1 VIGWWLSSNF
11 PLRAGAVSDRTFLEE
26 ISIRSIGVIEH
37 STLEISPGLTVL
49 TGETGAGKTMILT
62 ALNLIL
68 GGKSDSSLV
77 RKGSERLV
85 ASGSFSVPKSLQ
97 DSFEEHGLQVEDG
110 QLILTRT
117 VNADGKSKATSNAI
131 SVPSSALAAASENLV
146 EVHAQAANLNMT
158 KAAKQRDLLDRFGG
172 KELHSALVKYQSEL
186 ANYHE
191 LKSRITAMKKSI
203 DSRDA
208 QLSELRE
215 FAAVMGKLKL
225 ERGELQEI
233 TTEIGRLSSVEDL
246 RMAAQNASSVIE
258 EEESGSL
265 TTLGITRKSL
275 DSVRAKD
282 PQIEELYQRVSE
294 AFFLVDDAKGVL
306 ASYLANLEADP
317 ARLDYLNARKAEINA
332 LIKKHGGSQSSDD
345 ELIALI
351 ERFESSKN
359 AIADLEGG
367 DERLKE
373 LESELI
379 GIKKKLVAAAKS
391 LTSIRSENA
400 GKLSKEVT
408 KEIQQLS
415 MPHTSFHCQ
424 VQSADYSALKESDF
438 TALGCDEITML
449 IQSHKDGPLVP
460 LAKGA
465 SGGEM
470 SRVMLA
476 LEVVLAATHPVG
488 TYVFDEVD
496 AGVGGKA
503 AIEVGRRL
511 HALSQHAQVIVVT
524 HLPQVAAWADSH
536 FVVTKN
542 SDGSVTE
549 SNVRKVVK
557 EDRVE
562 EIARMLAGMESS
574 TSAREHATELLE
586 LPLSKR

>member
-1 VIGWWLSSNF
+1 
-11 PLRAGAVSDRTFLEE
+11 LRAGAVSDRTFLEE

-68 GGKSDSSLV
+68 GGKSDSSLL

-85 ASGSFSVPKSLQ
+85 ASGCFSVPKSLQ

-172 KELHSALVKYQSEL
+172 KELHSALVNYQSEL

-191 LKSRITAMKKSI
+191 LKSRITTMKKSI

-215 FAAVMGKLKL
+215 FAAVMGKLKV

-246 RMAAQNASSVIE
+246 RMAAQHASSVIE

-282 PQIEELYQRVSE
+282 PQIEELYQKVSE

-306 ASYLANLEADP
+306 ASYIANLEADP

-332 LIKKHGGSQSSDD
+332 LIKKYGGSQSAND
-345 ELIALI
+345 EIIPLI
-351 ERFESSKN
+351 ERFECSKN

-367 DERLKE
+367 DERLNE
-373 LESELI
+373 LETELV
-379 GIKKKLVAAAKS
+379 GIKKKLVASAKS
-391 LTSIRSENA
+391 LTSIRSDSA
-400 GKLSKEVT
+400 TKLSKEVT
-408 KEIQQLS
+408 KEVQQLS

-424 VQSADYSALKESDF
+424 VQSADYNALKESDF
-438 TALGCDEITML
+438 TALGCDEIAML
-449 IQSHKDGPLVP
+449 IQGHKDGPLVP

-511 HALSQHAQVIVVT
+511 HALSKHAQVIVVT

-557 EDRVE
+557 DDRVE

-586 LPLSKR
+586 LPLLKR

>member
-1 VIGWWLSSNF
+1 M
-11 PLRAGAVSDRTFLEE
+11 SDRTFLEE

-97 DSFEEHGLQVEDG
+97 DSFEESGLQIEDG

-131 SVPSSALAAASENLV
+131 AVPSSVLAAASENLV

-158 KAAKQRDLLDRFGG
+158 KSAKQRDLLDRFGG
-172 KELHSALVKYQSEL
+172 KELNNALEHYQSEL
-186 ANYHE
+186 ANYHD
-191 LKSRITAMKKSI
+191 LKSRISAMKKSI

-208 QLSELRE
+208 QLVELRE
-215 FAAVMGKLKL
+215 FANVMGKLKL

-246 RMAAQNASSVIE
+246 RLAAQSASSVIE

-265 TTLGITRKSL
+265 TTLGIIRKSL

-282 PQIEELYQRVSE
+282 PQIEELYQKLSE
-294 AFFLVDDAKGVL
+294 AFFLVADAKAVL
-306 ASYLANLEADP
+306 ASYISNLEADP
-317 ARLDYLNARKAEINA
+317 LRLDYLNSRKAEINA
-332 LIKKHGGSQSSDD
+332 LIKKYGSSQSADD
-345 ELIALI
+345 ELVALI

-359 AIADLEGG
+359 SIADLEGG

-373 LESELI
+373 LESELV
-379 GIKKKLVAAAKS
+379 GIKKNLVLAAKS
-391 LTSIRSENA
+391 LTSIRSEKA
-400 GKLSKEVT
+400 TKLSKEVT
-408 KEIQQLS
+408 AEIEQLS

-424 VQSADYSALKESDF
+424 VNSADYNALKESDF
-438 TALGCDEITML
+438 TALGCDEIAML
-449 IQSHKDGPLVP
+449 IQGHKDGPLVP

-470 SRVMLA
+470 SRVMLG

-586 LPLSKR
+586 LPMSRR

>member
-1 VIGWWLSSNF
+1 
-11 PLRAGAVSDRTFLEE
+11 LRAGAVSDRTFLEE

-37 STLEISPGLTVL
+37 STLEISRGLTVL

-97 DSFEEHGLQVEDG
+97 DSFEEHGLQVEEG

-172 KELHSALVKYQSEL
+172 KELHSGLVNYQNEL

-191 LKSRITAMKKSI
+191 LKSRISAMKKSI

-208 QLSELRE
+208 QLGELRE

-233 TTEIGRLSSVEDL
+233 ITEIGRLSSVEDL
-246 RMAAQNASSVIE
+246 RLAAQSASSVIE

-332 LIKKHGGSQSSDD
+332 LIRKHGGSQSADD

-351 ERFESSKN
+351 DRFESSKN

-391 LTSIRSENA
+391 LTSIRIENA

-424 VQSADYSALKESDF
+424 VQSADYNALKESDF
-438 TALGCDEITML
+438 TALGCDEIAML
-449 IQSHKDGPLVP
+449 IQGHKDGPLVP

>member
-1 VIGWWLSSNF
+1 M
-11 PLRAGAVSDRTFLEE
+11 SDRTFLEE

-172 KELHSALVKYQSEL
+172 KELHSALVNYQSEL

-215 FAAVMGKLKL
+215 FTAVMGKLKL

-233 TTEIGRLSSVEDL
+233 TVEIGRLSSVEDL
-246 RMAAQNASSVIE
+246 RFAAQNASSVIE

-265 TTLGITRKSL
+265 TTLGIIRKSL

-306 ASYLANLEADP
+306 ASYIANLEADP
-317 ARLDYLNARKAEINA
+317 ARLDYLNARKAEINS
-332 LIKKHGGSQSSDD
+332 LIKKYGGSQSADD

-373 LESELI
+373 LETELV

-391 LTSIRSENA
+391 LTSIRSDSA
-400 GKLSKEVT
+400 TKLSKEVT
-408 KEIQQLS
+408 KEVQQLS

-424 VQSADYSALKESDF
+424 VQSADYNALKESDF
-438 TALGCDEITML
+438 TALGCDEIAML
-449 IQSHKDGPLVP
+449 IQGHKDGPLVP

>member
-1 VIGWWLSSNF
+1 M
-11 PLRAGAVSDRTFLEE
+11 SDRTFLEE

-131 SVPSSALAAASENLV
+131 SVPSSALASASENLV

-172 KELHSALVKYQSEL
+172 KELQSALVNYQSEL

-306 ASYLANLEADP
+306 ASYIANLEADP
-317 ARLDYLNARKAEINA
+317 ARLDYLNSRKAEINA
-332 LIKKHGGSQSSDD
+332 LINKYGGSQSADD

-373 LESELI
+373 LETELS
-379 GIKKKLVAAAKS
+379 GIKKKLVATAKL
-391 LTSIRSENA
+391 LTSIRTQSA
-400 GKLSKEVT
+400 GKLSEQVT

-424 VQSADYSALKESDF
+424 LESADYNALKESDF
-438 TALGCDEITML
+438 SALGCDEIAML
-449 IQSHKDGPLVP
+449 IRGHKDGPLVP

-511 HALSQHAQVIVVT
+511 HALSEHAQVIVVT

-542 SDGSVTE
+542 SAGSVTE

-557 EDRVE
+557 EDRIE

-586 LPLSKR
+586 LPLAKR

>member
-1 VIGWWLSSNF
+1 M
-11 PLRAGAVSDRTFLEE
+11 SDRTFLEE

-97 DSFEEHGLQVEDG
+97 DSFEAHGLQVEEG

-172 KELHSALVKYQSEL
+172 KELHSSLDNYQSDL

-191 LKSRITAMKKSI
+191 LKSRISAMKKSI

-233 TTEIGRLSSVEDL
+233 ITEIGRLSSVEDL
-246 RMAAQNASSVIE
+246 RLAAQSASSVIE

-332 LIKKHGGSQSSDD
+332 LIKKYGGSQSADD

-424 VQSADYSALKESDF
+424 VQSADYNALKESDF
-438 TALGCDEITML
+438 TALGCDEIAML
-449 IQSHKDGPLVP
+449 IQGHKDGPLVP

>member
-1 VIGWWLSSNF
+1 M
-11 PLRAGAVSDRTFLEE
+11 SDRTFLEE

-97 DSFEEHGLQVEDG
+97 DSFEAHGLQVEDG

-172 KELHSALVKYQSEL
+172 KELHGALVNYQNEL

-191 LKSRITAMKKSI
+191 LKSRISAMKKSI

-208 QLSELRE
+208 QLIELRE

-246 RMAAQNASSVIE
+246 RLAAQNASSVIE

-282 PQIEELYQRVSE
+282 PQIEDLYQKVSE
-294 AFFLVDDAKGVL
+294 AFFLVDDAKSVL
-306 ASYLANLEADP
+306 ASYIANLEADP

-332 LIKKHGGSQSSDD
+332 LIKRYGGSQSADD

-373 LESELI
+373 LETELI
-379 GIKKKLVAAAKS
+379 GIKKKLVAVAKS

-400 GKLSKEVT
+400 GKLSKEVS

-424 VQSADYSALKESDF
+424 VESADYNALKESDF
-438 TALGCDEITML
+438 TALGCDEIAML
-449 IQSHKDGPLVP
+449 IQGHKDGPLVP

>member
-1 VIGWWLSSNF
+1 M
-11 PLRAGAVSDRTFLEE
+11 SDRTFLEE

-85 ASGSFSVPKSLQ
+85 ASGCFSVPKSLQ

-172 KELHSALVKYQSEL
+172 KELHSALVNYQSEL

-233 TTEIGRLSSVEDL
+233 TTEIGRLSSVEDFRL
-246 RMAAQNASSVIE
+246 AAQNASSVIE

-306 ASYLANLEADP
+306 ASYIANLEADP
-317 ARLDYLNARKAEINA
+317 ARLDYLNARKAEINS
-332 LIKKHGGSQSSDD
+332 LIKKYGGSQSADD

-373 LESELI
+373 LETELL

-391 LTSIRSENA
+391 LTSVRSENA

-424 VQSADYSALKESDF
+424 VQSADYNALKESDF
-438 TALGCDEITML
+438 TALGCDEIAML
-449 IQSHKDGPLVP
+449 IQGHKDGPQVP

>member
-1 VIGWWLSSNF
+1 M
-11 PLRAGAVSDRTFLEE
+11 SDRTFLEE

-85 ASGSFSVPKSLQ
+85 ASGSFSVPKFLQ
-97 DSFEEHGLQVEDG
+97 GSFEEHGLQVEDG

-172 KELHSALVKYQSEL
+172 KELHSSLMNYQSEL

-191 LKSRITAMKKSI
+191 LKSRISAMKKSI

-233 TTEIGRLSSVEDL
+233 TMEIGRLSSVEDL

-306 ASYLANLEADP
+306 ASYIANLEADP

-332 LIKKHGGSQSSDD
+332 LTKKYGGSQSADD

-373 LESELI
+373 LETELV

-391 LTSIRSENA
+391 LTSSRSENA
-400 GKLSKEVT
+400 EKLSKEVT

-415 MPHTSFHCQ
+415 MPHTSFHSQ
-424 VQSADYSALKESDF
+424 VQSADYNALKESDF
-438 TALGCDEITML
+438 TALGCVEIAML
-449 IQSHKDGPLVP
+449 IQGHKDGPLVP

>member
-1 VIGWWLSSNF
+1 
-11 PLRAGAVSDRTFLEE
+11 VSDRTFLEE

-85 ASGSFSVPKSLQ
+85 ASGSFSVPNSLK
-97 DSFEEHGLQVEDG
+97 DSFEENGLQVEDG

-158 KAAKQRDLLDRFGG
+158 KASKQRDLLDRFGG
-172 KELHSALVKYQSEL
+172 KELHSALINYQSEL

-191 LKSRITAMKKSI
+191 LKARIFAMKKSI
-203 DSRDA
+203 DSKDA
-208 QLSELRE
+208 QLVELRE

-233 TTEIGRLSSVEDL
+233 TSEIARLSSVEDL

-265 TTLGITRKSL
+265 TTLGIIRKSL

-282 PQIEELYQRVSE
+282 PQIEELYQKVSE

-306 ASYLANLEADP
+306 ASYIVNLEADP
-317 ARLDYLNARKAEINA
+317 ARLDYLNSRKAEINA
-332 LIKKHGGSQSSDD
+332 LIKKYGGSKSADD
-345 ELIALI
+345 ELVSLI

-367 DERLKE
+367 DERLRE
-373 LESELI
+373 LETELV
-379 GIKKKLVAAAKS
+379 GIKKRLVIAAKS
-391 LTSIRSENA
+391 LTSIRSESA
-400 GKLSKEVT
+400 AKLSKEVT

-424 VQSADYSALKESDF
+424 VQSADYNSLKESDF
-438 TALGCDEITML
+438 TALGCDEIAML
-449 IQSHKDGPLVP
+449 IQGHKDGPLVP